1 MKIKKA
7 VIPAAG
13 FAVRMLPA
21 SKTVPKQMLPI
32 VDKPTIQ
39 YIIEEAVASGI
50 EDIAIITS
58 RDKTTVE
65 DYFDYSPEL
74 EDKLLA
80 AGKTEE
86 YEALRRTA
94 EMANIYYIRQKEP
107 RGIGHAVHR
116 AKAFVG
122 DEPFAVMLP
131 DDIMMSEKPVTLQLI
146 EAAERYGTSAIATH
160 MVPDEDIAKKSSL
173 KVEPLDGRI
182 LRLLDMNE
190 KPTPEQ
196 RFSNYAILGRYVVTS
211 DIFEQIEKTPPGHG
225 GELQITDALREMC
238 RREPMVAVD
247 FDGRYYDTGNMRGFL
262 EATIDFA
269 LRDEQLGDW
278 LRDWLRNKD
287 L

>member
-39 YIIEEAVASGI
+39 YIVEEAVASGI

-80 AGKTEE
+80 AGKTQE

-94 EMANIYYIRQKEP
+94 DLANIYYIRQKEP

-122 DEPFAVMLP
+122 DEPFAVLLP

-146 EAAERYGTSAIATH
+146 EAAQKYGTSAVATQT
-160 MVPDEDIAKKSSL
+160 VPTEEIIRKSSL
-173 KVEPLDGRI
+173 KVEPLSGRI
-182 LRLLDMNE
+182 MRLLDMNE
-190 KPTPEQ
+190 KPTTQ
-196 RFSNYAILGRYVVTS
+196 KMFSNYAILGRYVVTS
-211 DIFEQIEKTPPGHG
+211 EIFSVIERTPPGHG
-225 GELQITDALREMC
+225 GELQITDALRTMC
-238 RREPMVAVD
+238 ATAPMVAVD

-269 LRDEQLGDW
+269 LRDDELGAWLRQW
-278 LRDWLRNKD
+278 LRDKEL
-287 L
+287 